1 MTAPCRG
8 GCGCGALR
16 YEIAAEPFQTNDCHC
31 RQCQKD
37 SGTGHGSYMAFP
49 LGAAVLTGEARSFDF
64 TGDQGTVKR
73 RAFCPQCGTPVYIL
87 FPAMP
92 DLIVIRAGTLD
103 EPALYRPQMAF
114 WAEAAQDWDRPDATL
129 PTFARMPPPAA

>member
-1 MTAPCRG
+1 MTASYRG

-16 YEIAAEPFQTNDCHC
+16 YEIAADPFQTNDCHC
-31 RQCQKD
+31 RQCQRD

-49 LGAAVLTGEARSFDF
+49 LGAAVLAGEARSFDF
-64 TGDQGTVKR
+64 TGDQGIVKR
-73 RAFCPQCGTPVYIL
+73 RAFCPDCGTPVYML

-103 EPALYRPQMAF
+103 EPARYRPQMVF

>member
-1 MTAPCRG
+1 MTALYRG

-16 YEIAAEPFQTNDCHC
+16 YEIAAEPFQSNDCHC

-49 LGAAVLTGEARSFDF
+49 LSAAVLSGEAKSFDF
-64 TGDQGTVKR
+64 TGDLGTVKR
-73 RAFCPQCGTPVYIL
+73 RVFCPTCGTPVYML
-87 FPAMP
+87 FPQMP

-103 EPALYRPQMAF
+103 EPERYRPQVVF
-114 WAEAAQDWDRPDATL
+114 WTETARSWDPPNATL
-129 PTFARMPPPAA
+129 TGFARMQPPAG